1 MALCSST
8 VTLLLPKHG
17 GITQEKWL
25 LLPTQIITIIV
36 SRKWNSSLMVS
47 HSNIKCIHCAIWT
60 CPLSEGCPKP
70 AAMQSLV
77 TPNMSLLSGYQIKI
91 ENLLTMRANVCHYC
105 AILDM
110 YAPCIVSYQTRND
123 DLNMNHYCCTTD
135 PKLFN
140 ANVLLVSDEAFLLL
154 FLINGGV
161 RWMSEIKQ
169 EIGKFVFVLTDAKAI
184 LLFPH
189 TFIQCNKITELGR
202 KTRNSKCP

>member
-110 YAPCIVSYQTRND
+110 YTPCIVSYQTWND

-135 PKLFN
+135 PNSLM
-140 ANVLLVSDEAFLLL
+140 LMCCWLVMKHFCSCFLLMGVWGGCQKL
-154 FLINGGV
+154 NKRSESLYLSWQMQRQFNYFLTLSYNAT
-161 RWMSEIKQ
+161 K
-169 EIGKFVFVLTDAKAI
+169 
-184 LLFPH
+184 
-189 TFIQCNKITELGR
+189 
-202 KTRNSKCP
+202 